1 MNTVVA
7 RFAAERRF
15 YVGAAIGVLA
25 LLAGCTDLVTVA
37 ADPVPDDSVLLA
49 AESHGL
55 AAAQTYQFQR
65 ALTLAA
71 HRER

>member
-1 MNTVVA
+1 MKMHFFTA
-7 RFAAERRF
+7 MIPAL
-15 YVGAAIGVLA
+15 LA
-25 LLAGCTDLVTVA
+25 LLAGCTDMVTIA

-49 AESHGL
+49 GEGHGL

-65 ALTLAA
+65 ALALAA

>member
-1 MNTVVA
+1 MKMPFFTA
-7 RFAAERRF
+7 MIPAF
-15 YVGAAIGVLA
+15 LA

-55 AAAQTYQFQR
+55 AAAQTDQFQR
-65 ALTLAA
+65 ALALAA